1 MSFQQ
6 FTNFNEEAS
15 FLANCI
21 NRNLKQWER
30 LVHFTNKS
38 SVLFRRRI
46 YRYVLRLVD
55 VYTDVEILADD
66 CSEVVDWALFDRMCR
81 IEDDY

>member
-6 FTNFNEEAS
+6 FTNFNEEANY
-15 FLANCI
+15 LANCI

-30 LVHFTNKS
+30 LAHYTSKS

-46 YRYVLRLVD
+46 YRYVIRLVD
-55 VYTDVEILADD
+55 VYTDVAILADD
-66 CSEVVDWALFDRMCR
+66 SSEVVDWALYERMCR